1 MLKHNHL
8 CLSHLKIPCRV
19 LCPDEKWLSFLG
31 SKLWQN
37 NCIRRE
43 GHKLTL
49 IRLSKYLHAWT
60 ARKSNLKCVKL
71 TLQLLWSNVKH
82 SMLGL
87 NDWADWQSFEIRYQS
102 FSQCGHCFPQWLWT
116 PHHTLEL
123 STSWRRLNTSQL
135 AAFSLLS
142 LRLYKLFQCDGI
154 ILSFFLLQ
162 FLCITKP
169 QGRIF
174 IMKTWAL
181 CITRPALCFST
192 QDWSCKVY
200 VSLTNILTPKIW
212 LAIFL
217 FNFYVCSCRSVTRNL
232 S

>member
-8 CLSHLKIPCRV
+8 CLLHLKIPCRV

-37 NCIRRE
+37 KCIRRV

-87 NDWADWQSFEIRYQS
+87 NDWEDWQSFEIRYQS
-102 FSQCGHCFPQWLWT
+102 FSQCDHCFPQWT

-123 STSWRRLNTSQL
+123 STSRRRLNTSQL

-142 LRLYKLFQCDGI
+142 LCLYKLFQCNGI

-162 FLCITKP
+162 FLCITKA

-174 IMKTWAL
+174 TMKTWAL
-181 CITRPALCFST
+181 CIMRPALCFST

-217 FNFYVCSCRSVTRNL
+217 FNFYVCSCRSVTRNR